1 MKTIFKLFILL
12 ISLSSWV
19 KYTQPKLLSLSGEYR
34 IDKITFEQTDNSS
47 SPQSMVFYPGDLY
60 VNPNDISP
68 FDSIPVGFFK
78 LHMDYVQIRFSPNP
92 MPDGSTVWNKAY
104 FYNVVGET
112 NTALGN
118 LIIEFEG
125 TRKVFHIIE
134 DGAETL
140 ILRSTG
146 QWAYGSSGPNESITL
161 FLTRVGP

>member
-1 MKTIFKLFILL
+1 MKNIFKLLIVL
-12 ISLSSWV
+12 ISLSSCV

-34 IDKITFEQTDNSS
+34 IDKITYEQTDNSP

-60 VNPNDISP
+60 MNPNDVSP

-78 LHMDYVQIRFSPNP
+78 LHMDYVQIRFSPSP
-92 MPDGSTVWNKAY
+92 QPDGSTVWNKAY
-104 FYNVVGET
+104 FYSVVGET
-112 NTALGN
+112 NTRLGN

-125 TRKVFHIIE
+125 TRKVFNIIE

-140 ILRSTG
+140 VLRSTG
-146 QWAYGSSGPNESITL
+146 QWASGSSGANESITL